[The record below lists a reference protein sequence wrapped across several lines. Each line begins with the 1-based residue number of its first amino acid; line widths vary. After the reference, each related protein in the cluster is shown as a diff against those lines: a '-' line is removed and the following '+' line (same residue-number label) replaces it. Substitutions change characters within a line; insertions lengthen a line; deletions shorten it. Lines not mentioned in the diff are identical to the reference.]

1 MKMEDLYHTLRG
13 DVFRNNFTSRV
24 NYPINLKRLVNHV
37 TSLFNIEKDE
47 LSDLSPLY
55 VIEKIEELEKSLMVE
70 IMDEMSLVFK
80 ALIYSYLSPK
90 ILTKTKRM
98 SKISF
103 DHMINMIKV
112 KYNQSFICPE
122 KW

>member
-1 MKMEDLYHTLRG
+1 MF
-13 DVFRNNFTSRV
+13 FRNNFTSRV

-70 IMDEMSLVFK
+70 ITDEMV
-80 ALIYSYLSPK
+80 SYL
-90 ILTKTKRM
+90 R
-98 SKISF
+98 
-103 DHMINMIKV
+103 H
-112 KYNQSFICPE
+112 
-122 KW
+122 